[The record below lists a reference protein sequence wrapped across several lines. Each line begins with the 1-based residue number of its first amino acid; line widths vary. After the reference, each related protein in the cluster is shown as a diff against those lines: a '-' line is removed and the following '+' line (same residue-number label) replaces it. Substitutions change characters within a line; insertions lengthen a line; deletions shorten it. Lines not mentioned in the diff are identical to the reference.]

1 LTCPQL
7 PPLLLLVVV
16 LLLDLVWDQEIGAGA
31 EVVVWVVGMVVL
43 LLMLSCCASCG
54 WPAS

>member
-43 LLMLSCCASCG
+43 LLMLSCFASCG